1 MPRKDVRGKQ
11 GAGKAGA
18 AGAGVE
24 AALDELYATPPAG
37 FVARREELALRARTE
52 GRAQDARRIH
62 AARRPSLAAWTANL
76 LRRSLP
82 EESRRFLELG
92 EALREAYGSLDRAG
106 IRELSVQRR
115 SVVAALSGQAARLA
129 AEAGQRLS
137 ASVRQEVE
145 ATLQAVLADPGAAER
160 WAAGRLETALTPPSD
175 LLPGSAPPGEVARTA
190 PARPAARA
198 PAKDELAERRR
209 ERERRLARAREAVE
223 AAGERLRE
231 RRAELAEADRE
242 SGRAG
247 ERHER
252 AEEEVAAAERR
263 LHGAR
268 EELRLSGQERREAEE
283 RRRTAA
289 DALARAE
296 REAREAARE
305 AERAERRGDG

>member
-11 GAGKAGA
+11 GAGEAG
-18 AGAGVE
+18 GEVE
-24 AALDELYATPPAG
+24 AALDELYSTPPAG
-37 FVARREELALRARTE
+37 FVSRREELALRARTD
-52 GRAQDARRIH
+52 GRAEDARRIH

-82 EESRRFLELG
+82 QESRRFLELG
-92 EALREAYGSLDRAG
+92 EALREAYGALDRAG
-106 IRELSVQRR
+106 IKELSVQRR
-115 SVVAALSGQAARLA
+115 SVVAALSGQAAQLA

-145 ATLQAVLADPGAAER
+145 ATLQAVLADPAAAEQ

-175 LLPGSAPPGEVARTA
+175 LLPGSAPPGKAARTA
-190 PARPAARA
+190 PARPATRA

-209 ERERRLARAREAVE
+209 ERERQLARAREAAE
-223 AAGERLRE
+223 AAEERLRE
-231 RRAELAEADRE
+231 RRTESAEADSE

-247 ERHER
+247 ERLDR
-252 AEEEVAAAERR
+252 AEEAVAAAERH
-263 LHGAR
+263 LHAAR
-268 EELRLSGQERREAEE
+268 EELQLSRQERRAAEE
-283 RRRTAA
+283 RQRAAA

-305 AERAERRGDG
+305 AERAERRGRR